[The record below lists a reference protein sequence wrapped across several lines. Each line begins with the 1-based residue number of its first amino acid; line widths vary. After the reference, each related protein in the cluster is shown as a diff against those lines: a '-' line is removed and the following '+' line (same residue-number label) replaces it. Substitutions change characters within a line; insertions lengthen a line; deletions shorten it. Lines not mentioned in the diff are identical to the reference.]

1 MKESKRQID
10 RWKQFNS
17 IIDNKDLK
25 IKEKGILL
33 ILFRY
38 VNKKTNYASPS
49 RTLIKQ
55 LTGITDNR
63 TLDNALN
70 ALIEKEYIS
79 RISGKGIR
87 SKYYLNN
94 DKLNNCDSKK
104 VIDNNKTKHK
114 NRYDDYE
121 FTTDIF

>member
-87 SKYYLNN
+87 SKYYLKF
-94 DKLNNCDSKK
+94 DKLNKCDSGEAL
-104 VIDNNKTKHK
+104 DDKTTKYN

-121 FTTDIF
+121 FTTNIF